1 MVKFFIIF
9 ATFSLLNAG
18 NLSELIHLAQS
29 AKQVE
34 FIKFSKNIYT
44 KNATK
49 KDLNIDIS
57 GRYTIMQKDGEYKS
71 KSGSMLLR
79 FEYLLF
85 DGGERDAIQKIQSYE
100 NASEI
105 YKSEAYKNLISL
117 QVGKIYFNAIAIEAL
132 IQNKQNELNAINIAN
147 ANSEFFY
154 EFGEIDEVEF
164 NALNDALS
172 AAKSELD
179 ELYLRQVELI
189 SRINLLSNAKLNFIR
204 GSKMQMPEFWS
215 KAKNANLQAKKKE
228 ALINEQSTTQS
239 QSKLIP
245 KIYLKDSQVLN
256 ENSFK
261 KGDASSAQ
269 MAKRYLDTNKPL
281 LELSWSL
288 PSSLNK
294 STEQQKNEAKYQ
306 KIALALSEEE
316 RISLQRLE
324 ALEALIKRLDAE
336 QKIKQ
341 TKVSSVQKSF
351 ENLARL
357 YIWGKISYNEFLFLL
372 DDNVAWLNGFW
383 LDKDELEIRKMEYYY
398 ERGDEILKRIKDE

>member
-1 MVKFFIIF
+1 MVKILIIF
-9 ATFSLLNAG
+9 ATFLLLNAG
-18 NLSELIHLAQS
+18 NLSELIYLAQS
-29 AKQVE
+29 AKQAE

-57 GRYTIMQKDGEYKS
+57 GRYTMMQKDGEYKT
-71 KSGSMLLR
+71 KTGSMLLR

-85 DGGERDAIQKIQSYE
+85 DGGERDAMQKIQSYE

-147 ANSEFFY
+147 ADSEFFY

-164 NALNDALS
+164 SALNDALNT
-172 AAKSELD
+172 AKSELD

-189 SRINLLSNAKLNFIR
+189 SRLNLLSNAKLNFIR
-204 GSKMQMPEFWS
+204 GSKMQMPEFWN

-245 KIYLKDSQVLN
+245 KIYLKDFQVLN
-256 ENSFK
+256 DNSFK
-261 KGDASSAQ
+261 KGDSSSAQ

-316 RISLQRLE
+316 HMSLQQLDTLE
-324 ALEALIKRLDAE
+324 TLIKRLDAE

-357 YIWGKISYNEFLFLL
+357 YAWGKISYSEFLFLL
-372 DDNVAWLNGFW
+372 DDNTAWLNGFW

>member
-1 MVKFFIIF
+1 MVKILIIF

-18 NLSELIHLAQS
+18 NLSELIYLAQS
-29 AKQVE
+29 AKQAE
-34 FIKFSKNIYT
+34 FVKFSKNIYT

-57 GRYTIMQKDGEYKS
+57 GRYTMMQKDGEYKT
-71 KSGSMLLR
+71 KTGSMLLR

-85 DGGERDAIQKIQSYE
+85 DGGERDAMQKIQSYE

-147 ANSEFFY
+147 ADSEFFY
-154 EFGEIDEVEF
+154 EFGEINEAEF
-164 NALNDALS
+164 SALNDALNT
-172 AAKSELD
+172 AKSELD

-189 SRINLLSNAKLNFIR
+189 SRLNLLSNAKLNFIR

-228 ALINEQSTTQS
+228 VLIDEQSTTQS

-256 ENSFK
+256 DNSFK

-288 PSSLNK
+288 PNLLNK

-316 RISLQRLE
+316 RMSLQRLDT
-324 ALEALIKRLDAE
+324 LETLIKRLDAE

-357 YIWGKISYNEFLFLL
+357 YAWGKISYSEFLFLL
-372 DDNVAWLNGFW
+372 DDNTAWLNGFW